1 MMKGDQNIM
10 VILSSP
16 SGVGKTTIGKKLAS
30 DLNLDFIS
38 SGMLYRAIASH
49 FDIKGVNSFN
59 EIQLTSKEPI
69 TFVIDGETYTEKLLY
84 SSKINEKS
92 SEIAQ
97 LLEIRNIVSNILRF
111 LFTSS
116 TNGLVVEGRDMGSVV
131 FQDAD
136 LKIYL
141 DASEATRSERR
152 LAQSGSK
159 ESIEDIRT
167 RDSRD
172 INRKISPLVVPD
184 NALVINNEDMT
195 IEEIINLIKEN
206 LKLQ

>member
-1 MMKGDQNIM
+1 MNSNLITIDG
-10 VILSSP
+10 P
-16 SGVGKTTIGKKLAS
+16 SGVGKTTIGKQLAS

-38 SGMLYRAIASH
+38 SGMLYRAIAAH
-49 FDIKGVNSFN
+49 FDTKGVNSFN
-59 EIQLTSKEPI
+59 EIQLISKDPI
-69 TFVIDGETYTEKLLY
+69 TFVIDSETYTEKSLY

-97 LLEIRNIVSNILRF
+97 QIEIRQIVSNVLRF
-111 LFTSS
+111 LFESS
-116 TNGLVVEGRDMGSVV
+116 SNGLVVEGRDMGSVV

-141 DASEATRSERR
+141 DASESTRSKRR

-159 ESIEDIRT
+159 ESIEDLRN
-167 RDSRD
+167 RDLRD
-172 INRKISPLVVPD
+172 INRKNSPLVVPED
-184 NALVINNEDMT
+184 ALVIDNENMT
-195 IEEIINLIKEN
+195 IEDVIKKIKEN

>member
-1 MMKGDQNIM
+1 
-10 VILSSP
+10 
-16 SGVGKTTIGKKLAS
+16 
-30 DLNLDFIS
+30 
-38 SGMLYRAIASH
+38 MLYRAIAAHFIKKGVSTINEINITSKNPVI
-49 FDIKGVNSFN
+49 FDIDS
-59 EIQLTSKEPI
+59 EIYQE
-69 TFVIDGETYTEKLLY
+69 DELY
-84 SSKINEKS
+84 SSEINKKS

-111 LFTSS
+111 LFTLS

-195 IEEIINLIKEN
+195 IEEIIKLIKEN
-206 LKLQ
+206 LKIQ

>member
-1 MMKGDQNIM
+1 MSTKIITLDG
-10 VILSSP
+10 P
-16 SGVGKTTIGKKLAS
+16 SGVGKTTIGKRLAS
-30 DLNLDFIS
+30 ELGLDFFS
-38 SGMLYRAIASH
+38 SGMLYRAIAAH
-49 FDIKGVNSFN
+49 FNSKGVTSIN
-59 EIQLTSKEPI
+59 EIQITSKDPVNC
-69 TFVIDGETYTEKLLY
+69 FIDGETYTEDQLY
-84 SSKINEKS
+84 SSEINDKS

-97 LLEIRNIVSNILRF
+97 LLEVRTIVSNVLKF

-141 DASEATRSERR
+141 DASEATRSKRR

-159 ESIEDIRT
+159 ESMEDIRN

-172 INRKISPLVVPD
+172 TNRKISPLVIP
-184 NALVINNEDMT
+184 NEALVINNENMSID
-195 IEEIINLIKEN
+195 EIISIIKEN

>member
-1 MMKGDQNIM
+1 MKSKLITLDG
-10 VILSSP
+10 P
-16 SGVGKTTIGKKLAS
+16 SGVGKTTIGKQLAL
-30 DLNLDFIS
+30 DLEFDFIS
-38 SGMLYRAIASH
+38 SGMLYRAIAAH
-49 FDIKGVNSFN
+49 FNAKGVSTIN
-59 EIQLTSKEPI
+59 EINIISKNPVVC
-69 TFVIDGETYTEKLLY
+69 VIDDETYKEDELY
-84 SSKINEKS
+84 SPEINEKS

-141 DASEATRSERR
+141 DASETTRSKRR

-159 ESIEDIRT
+159 ETIEDLRT

-172 INRKISPLVVPD
+172 LNRKISPLVIPD
-184 NALVINNEDMT
+184 EALLINNEDMT
-195 IEEIINLIKEN
+195 IEEIIILIKEN

>member
-1 MMKGDQNIM
+1 MKSKLITLDG
-10 VILSSP
+10 P
-16 SGVGKTTIGKKLAS
+16 SGVGKTTIGKQLAL
-30 DLNLDFIS
+30 DLKFDFIS
-38 SGMLYRAIASH
+38 SGMLYRAIAAH
-49 FDIKGVNSFN
+49 FNKKGVSTIN
-59 EIQLTSKEPI
+59 EINITSKNPVVC
-69 TFVIDGETYTEKLLY
+69 VIDDETYKENELY
-84 SSKINEKS
+84 SPEINEKS

-141 DASEATRSERR
+141 DASETTRSKRR

-159 ESIEDIRT
+159 ETIEDLRT

-172 INRKISPLVVPD
+172 LNRKISPLVVPD
-184 NALVINNEDMT
+184 EALLINNEDMT
-195 IEEIINLIKEN
+195 IEEIIILIKEN

>member
-1 MMKGDQNIM
+1 MKSKLITLDG
-10 VILSSP
+10 P
-16 SGVGKTTIGKKLAS
+16 SGVGKTTIGKQLAL
-30 DLNLDFIS
+30 DLKFDFIS
-38 SGMLYRAIASH
+38 SGMLYRAIAAH
-49 FDIKGVNSFN
+49 FNKKGVSTIN
-59 EIQLTSKEPI
+59 EINITSKNPVVC
-69 TFVIDGETYTEKLLY
+69 VIDDETYKENELY
-84 SSKINEKS
+84 SPEINEKS

-141 DASEATRSERR
+141 DASETTRSKRR

-159 ESIEDIRT
+159 ETIEDLRT

-172 INRKISPLVVPD
+172 LNRKISPLVIPD
-184 NALVINNEDMT
+184 EALLINNEDMT
-195 IEEIINLIKEN
+195 IEEIIILIKEN

>member
-1 MMKGDQNIM
+1 MSTKIITLDG
-10 VILSSP
+10 P
-16 SGVGKTTIGKKLAS
+16 SGVGKTTIGKRLAS
-30 DLNLDFIS
+30 ELGLDFFS
-38 SGMLYRAIASH
+38 SGMLYRAIAAH
-49 FDIKGVNSFN
+49 FNTKGVTSIN
-59 EIQLTSKEPI
+59 EIQITSKDPVNC
-69 TFVIDGETYTEKLLY
+69 FIDGETYTEDQLY
-84 SSKINEKS
+84 SSEINDKS

-97 LLEIRNIVSNILRF
+97 LLEVRNIVSNVLKF

-141 DASEATRSERR
+141 DASETTRSKRR

-159 ESIEDIRT
+159 ESMEDIRN

-172 INRKISPLVVPD
+172 TNRKISPLVIP
-184 NALVINNEDMT
+184 NEALVINNENMSID
-195 IEEIINLIKEN
+195 EIISIIKEN

>member
-1 MMKGDQNIM
+1 MRSKIITLDG
-10 VILSSP
+10 P

-38 SGMLYRAIASH
+38 SGMLYRAIAAH
-49 FDIKGVNSFN
+49 FNKKGVSTIN
-59 EIQLTSKEPI
+59 EINITSKNPVI
-69 TFVIDGETYTEKLLY
+69 CVIDGETYQEDELY
-84 SSKINEKS
+84 SSEINEKS

-131 FQDAD
+131 FKDAD

-141 DASEATRSERR
+141 DASETTRSERR

-195 IEEIINLIKEN
+195 IEEIIKLIKEN

>member
-1 MMKGDQNIM
+1 MNSKLITIDG
-10 VILSSP
+10 P
-16 SGVGKTTIGKKLAS
+16 SGVGKTTIGKQLAS

-38 SGMLYRAIASH
+38 SGMLYRAIAAH
-49 FDIKGVNSFN
+49 FDTKGVNSFN
-59 EIQLTSKEPI
+59 EIQLISKDPI
-69 TFVIDGETYTEKLLY
+69 TFVIDSETYSEKSLY

-97 LLEIRNIVSNILRF
+97 QIEIRQIISNVLRF
-111 LFTSS
+111 LFESS
-116 TNGLVVEGRDMGSVV
+116 SNGLVVEGRDMGSVV

-141 DASEATRSERR
+141 DASESIRSKRR

-159 ESIEDIRT
+159 ESMEDLRN
-167 RDSRD
+167 RDLRD
-172 INRKISPLVVPD
+172 INRKNSPLVVPED
-184 NALVINNEDMT
+184 ALVIDNENMT
-195 IEEIINLIKEN
+195 IEDVIKKIKEN

>member
-1 MMKGDQNIM
+1 M
-10 VILSSP
+10 SSKLITLDGP

-38 SGMLYRAIASH
+38 SGMLYRAIAAH
-49 FDIKGVNSFN
+49 FNRKGVNTIN
-59 EIQLTSKEPI
+59 EINITSKNPVI
-69 TFVIDGETYTEKLLY
+69 CVIDSETYQEDELY
-84 SSKINEKS
+84 SSEINEKS

-141 DASEATRSERR
+141 DASEATRSKRR

-159 ESIEDIRT
+159 ESIEDIRN

-184 NALVINNEDMT
+184 EAIVINNEDMA
-195 IEEIINLIKEN
+195 IEEIIILIKEN

>member
-1 MMKGDQNIM
+1 MKSKLITLDG
-10 VILSSP
+10 P
-16 SGVGKTTIGKKLAS
+16 SGVGKTTIGKQLAL
-30 DLNLDFIS
+30 DLEFDFIS
-38 SGMLYRAIASH
+38 SGMLYRAIAAH
-49 FDIKGVNSFN
+49 FNAKGVSTIN
-59 EIQLTSKEPI
+59 EINITSKNPVVC
-69 TFVIDGETYTEKLLY
+69 VIDDEKYLEDELY
-84 SSKINEKS
+84 SSEINEKS

-111 LFTSS
+111 LFNSS
-116 TNGLVVEGRDMGSVV
+116 ANGLVVEGRDMGSVV

-141 DASEATRSERR
+141 DASETTRSKRR

-159 ESIEDIRT
+159 ETIEDIRT

-172 INRKISPLVVPD
+172 LNRKISPLVIPD
-184 NALVINNEDMT
+184 EALVINNEDMT
-195 IEEIINLIKEN
+195 IEEIIILIKEN

>member
-1 MMKGDQNIM
+1 MRSKIITLDG
-10 VILSSP
+10 P

-38 SGMLYRAIASH
+38 SGMIYRAIAAH
-49 FDIKGVNSFN
+49 FNKKGVSTIN
-59 EIQLTSKEPI
+59 EINITSKNPI
-69 TFVIDGETYTEKLLY
+69 IYKIDGETYQEDELY
-84 SSKINEKS
+84 SPEINKKS

-111 LFTSS
+111 LYNSS
-116 TNGLVVEGRDMGSVV
+116 ANGLVVEGRDMGSVV

-141 DASEATRSERR
+141 DASEATRSKRR

-172 INRKISPLVVPD
+172 INRKISPLVVPI

-195 IEEIINLIKEN
+195 IEEIIKLIKEN

>member
-1 MMKGDQNIM
+1 MKSKLITLDG
-10 VILSSP
+10 P
-16 SGVGKTTIGKKLAS
+16 SGVGKTTIGKQLAL
-30 DLNLDFIS
+30 DLKFDFIS
-38 SGMLYRAIASH
+38 SGMLYRAIAAH
-49 FDIKGVNSFN
+49 FNAKGVSTIN
-59 EIQLTSKEPI
+59 EINITSKNPVVC
-69 TFVIDGETYTEKLLY
+69 VIDDETYKEDELY
-84 SSKINEKS
+84 SPEINQKS

-141 DASEATRSERR
+141 DASETTRSKRR

-159 ESIEDIRT
+159 ETIEDLRT

-172 INRKISPLVVPD
+172 LNRKISPLVIPD
-184 NALVINNEDMT
+184 EALLINNEDMT
-195 IEEIINLIKEN
+195 IEEIIILIKEN

>member
-1 MMKGDQNIM
+1 MNSKLITIDG
-10 VILSSP
+10 P
-16 SGVGKTTIGKKLAS
+16 SGVGKTTIGKQLAS

-38 SGMLYRAIASH
+38 SGMLYRAIAAH
-49 FDIKGVNSFN
+49 FDTKGVNSFN
-59 EIQLTSKEPI
+59 EIQLISKDPI
-69 TFVIDGETYTEKLLY
+69 TFVIDSETYSEKSLY

-97 LLEIRNIVSNILRF
+97 QIEIRQIVSNVLRF
-111 LFTSS
+111 LFESS
-116 TNGLVVEGRDMGSVV
+116 SNGLVVEGRDMGSVV

-141 DASEATRSERR
+141 DASESIRSKRR

-159 ESIEDIRT
+159 ESKEDLRN
-167 RDSRD
+167 RDLRD
-172 INRKISPLVVPD
+172 INRKNSPLVVPQD
-184 NALVINNEDMT
+184 ALVIDNENMT
-195 IEEIINLIKEN
+195 IEDVIKKIKEN

>member
-1 MMKGDQNIM
+1 MNSKLITIDG
-10 VILSSP
+10 P
-16 SGVGKTTIGKKLAS
+16 SGVGKTTIGKQLAS

-38 SGMLYRAIASH
+38 SGMLYRAIAAH
-49 FDIKGVNSFN
+49 FDTKGVNSFN
-59 EIQLTSKEPI
+59 EIQLISKDPI
-69 TFVIDGETYTEKLLY
+69 TFVIDSETYTEKSLY

-97 LLEIRNIVSNILRF
+97 QIEIRQIISNVLRF
-111 LFTSS
+111 LFESS
-116 TNGLVVEGRDMGSVV
+116 SNGLVVEGRDMGSVV

-141 DASEATRSERR
+141 DASESIRSKRR

-159 ESIEDIRT
+159 ESMEDLRN
-167 RDSRD
+167 RDLRD
-172 INRKISPLVVPD
+172 INRKNSPLVVPED
-184 NALVINNEDMT
+184 ALVIDNENMT
-195 IEEIINLIKEN
+195 IEDVIKKIKEN

>member
-1 MMKGDQNIM
+1 M
-10 VILSSP
+10 SSKLITLDGP

-38 SGMLYRAIASH
+38 SGMIYRAIAAH
-49 FDIKGVNSFN
+49 FNKKGVSTIN
-59 EIQLTSKEPI
+59 EINITSKNPI
-69 TFVIDGETYTEKLLY
+69 IYKIDGETYQEDNLY
-84 SSKINEKS
+84 SPEINKKS

-97 LLEIRNIVSNILRF
+97 ILEIRNIVSNILRF
-111 LFTSS
+111 LFNSS
-116 TNGLVVEGRDMGSVV
+116 ANGLVVEGRDMGSVV

-141 DASEATRSERR
+141 DASEATRSKRR

-172 INRKISPLVVPD
+172 INRKISPLVVPI

-195 IEEIINLIKEN
+195 IEEIIKLIKEN

>member
-1 MMKGDQNIM
+1 MRSKIITLDG
-10 VILSSP
+10 P

-38 SGMLYRAIASH
+38 SGMLYRAIAAH
-49 FDIKGVNSFN
+49 FNKKGVSTIN
-59 EIQLTSKEPI
+59 EINITSKNPVI
-69 TFVIDGETYTEKLLY
+69 CVIDGETYQEDELY
-84 SSKINEKS
+84 SSEINEKS

-195 IEEIINLIKEN
+195 IEEIIKLIKEN

>member
-1 MMKGDQNIM
+1 M
-10 VILSSP
+10 SSKLITLDGP

-38 SGMLYRAIASH
+38 SGMIYRAIAAH
-49 FDIKGVNSFN
+49 FNKKGVSTIN
-59 EIQLTSKEPI
+59 EINITSKNPI
-69 TFVIDGETYTEKLLY
+69 IYKIDGETYHEDNLY
-84 SSKINEKS
+84 SPEINKKS

-97 LLEIRNIVSNILRF
+97 ILEIRNIVSNILRF
-111 LFTSS
+111 LFNSS
-116 TNGLVVEGRDMGSVV
+116 ANGLVVEGRDMGSVV

-141 DASEATRSERR
+141 DASEATRSKRR

-172 INRKISPLVVPD
+172 INRKISPLVVPI

-195 IEEIINLIKEN
+195 IEEIIKLIKEN

>member
-1 MMKGDQNIM
+1 MNSKLITIDG
-10 VILSSP
+10 P
-16 SGVGKTTIGKKLAS
+16 SGVGKTTIGKQLAS

-38 SGMLYRAIASH
+38 SGMLYRAIAAH
-49 FDIKGVNSFN
+49 FDTKGVNSFN
-59 EIQLTSKEPI
+59 EIQLISKDPI
-69 TFVIDGETYTEKLLY
+69 TFVIDSETYTEKSLY

-97 LLEIRNIVSNILRF
+97 QIEIRQIVSNVLRF
-111 LFTSS
+111 LFESS
-116 TNGLVVEGRDMGSVV
+116 SNGLVVEGRDMGSVV

-141 DASEATRSERR
+141 DASESIRSKRR

-159 ESIEDIRT
+159 ESKEDLRN
-167 RDSRD
+167 RDLRD
-172 INRKISPLVVPD
+172 INRKNSPLVVPQD
-184 NALVINNEDMT
+184 ALVIDNENMT
-195 IEEIINLIKEN
+195 IEDVIKKIKEN

>member
-1 MMKGDQNIM
+1 MSIKIITLDG
-10 VILSSP
+10 P
-16 SGVGKTTIGKKLAS
+16 SGVGKTTIGKRLAS
-30 DLNLDFIS
+30 ELGLDFFS
-38 SGMLYRAIASH
+38 SGMLYRAIAAH
-49 FDIKGVNSFN
+49 FNTKGVTSIN
-59 EIQLTSKEPI
+59 EIQITSKDPVNC
-69 TFVIDGETYTEKLLY
+69 FIDGETYTEDQLY
-84 SSKINEKS
+84 SSEINDKS

-97 LLEIRNIVSNILRF
+97 LLEVRNIVSNVLKF

-141 DASEATRSERR
+141 DASETTRSKRR

-159 ESIEDIRT
+159 ESMEDIRN

-172 INRKISPLVVPD
+172 TNRKISPLVIP
-184 NALVINNEDMT
+184 NEALVINNENMSID
-195 IEEIINLIKEN
+195 EIISIIKEN

>member
-1 MMKGDQNIM
+1 MSTKIITLDG
-10 VILSSP
+10 P
-16 SGVGKTTIGKKLAS
+16 SGVGKTTIGKRLAS
-30 DLNLDFIS
+30 ELGLDFFS
-38 SGMLYRAIASH
+38 SGMLYRAIAAH
-49 FDIKGVNSFN
+49 FNTKGVTSIN
-59 EIQLTSKEPI
+59 EIQITSKDPVNC
-69 TFVIDGETYTEKLLY
+69 FIDGETYTEDQLY
-84 SSKINEKS
+84 SSEINDKS

-97 LLEIRNIVSNILRF
+97 LLEVRNIVSNVLKF

-141 DASEATRSERR
+141 DASETTRSKRR

-159 ESIEDIRT
+159 ESMEDIRN

-172 INRKISPLVVPD
+172 TNRKISPLVIPSE
-184 NALVINNEDMT
+184 ALVINNENMSID
-195 IEEIINLIKEN
+195 EIISIIKEN

>member
-1 MMKGDQNIM
+1 MRSKIITLDG
-10 VILSSP
+10 P

-38 SGMLYRAIASH
+38 SGMLYRAIAAH
-49 FDIKGVNSFN
+49 FNKKGVSTIN
-59 EIQLTSKEPI
+59 EINITSKNPVI
-69 TFVIDGETYTEKLLY
+69 CVIDGETYQEDELY
-84 SSKINEKS
+84 SSEINEKS

-152 LAQSGSK
+152 IAQSGNK
-159 ESIEDIRT
+159 ESVEDLRV
-167 RDSRD
+167 RD
-172 INRKISPLVVPD
+172 
-184 NALVINNEDMT
+184 T
-195 IEEIINLIKEN
+195 
-206 LKLQ
+206 

>member
-1 MMKGDQNIM
+1 MNSKLITIDG
-10 VILSSP
+10 P
-16 SGVGKTTIGKKLAS
+16 SGVGKTTIGKQLAS

-38 SGMLYRAIASH
+38 SGMLYRAIAAH
-49 FDIKGVNSFN
+49 FDTKGVNSFN
-59 EIQLTSKEPI
+59 EIQLISKDPI
-69 TFVIDGETYTEKLLY
+69 TFVIDSETYSEKSLY

-97 LLEIRNIVSNILRF
+97 QIEIRQIVSNVLRF
-111 LFTSS
+111 LFESS
-116 TNGLVVEGRDMGSVV
+116 SNGLVVEGRDMGSVV

-141 DASEATRSERR
+141 DASESIRSKRR

-159 ESIEDIRT
+159 ESIEDLRN
-167 RDSRD
+167 RDLRD
-172 INRKISPLVVPD
+172 INRKNSPLVIPED
-184 NALVINNEDMT
+184 ALVIDNENMT
-195 IEEIINLIKEN
+195 IEDVIKKIKEN

>member
-1 MMKGDQNIM
+1 MKSKLITLDG
-10 VILSSP
+10 P
-16 SGVGKTTIGKKLAS
+16 SGVGKTTIGKQLAL
-30 DLNLDFIS
+30 DLKFDFIS
-38 SGMLYRAIASH
+38 SGMLYRAIAAH
-49 FDIKGVNSFN
+49 FNKKGVSTIN
-59 EIQLTSKEPI
+59 EINITSKNPVVC
-69 TFVIDGETYTEKLLY
+69 VIDDETYKENELY
-84 SSKINEKS
+84 SPEINEKS

-116 TNGLVVEGRDMGSVV
+116 ANGLVVEGRDMGSVV

-141 DASEATRSERR
+141 DASETTRSKRR

-159 ESIEDIRT
+159 ETIEDIRT

-172 INRKISPLVVPD
+172 LNRKISPLVIPD
-184 NALVINNEDMT
+184 EALVINNEDMT
-195 IEEIINLIKEN
+195 IEEIIILIKEN

>member
-1 MMKGDQNIM
+1 MNSKLITLDG
-10 VILSSP
+10 P

-97 LLEIRNIVSNILRF
+97 QIEIRQIVSNVLRF
-111 LFTSS
+111 LFESS
-116 TNGLVVEGRDMGSVV
+116 SNGLVVEGRDMGSVV

-141 DASEATRSERR
+141 DASESTRSKRR

-159 ESIEDIRT
+159 ESIEDLRN
-167 RDSRD
+167 RDLRD
-172 INRKISPLVVPD
+172 INRKNSPLVVPD
-184 NALVINNEDMT
+184 DALVINNENMT
-195 IEEIINLIKEN
+195 IEDVINKIKEN

>member
-1 MMKGDQNIM
+1 MNSNLITIDG
-10 VILSSP
+10 P
-16 SGVGKTTIGKKLAS
+16 SGVGKTTIGKQLAS

-38 SGMLYRAIASH
+38 SGMLYRAIAAH
-49 FDIKGVNSFN
+49 FDTKGVNSFN
-59 EIQLTSKEPI
+59 EIQLISKDPI
-69 TFVIDGETYTEKLLY
+69 TFVIDSETYSEKSLY

-97 LLEIRNIVSNILRF
+97 QIEIRQIVSNVLRF
-111 LFTSS
+111 LFESS
-116 TNGLVVEGRDMGSVV
+116 SNGLVVEGRDMGSVV

-141 DASEATRSERR
+141 DASESIRSKRR

-159 ESIEDIRT
+159 ESIEDLRN
-167 RDSRD
+167 RDLRD
-172 INRKISPLVVPD
+172 INRKNSPLVVPED
-184 NALVINNEDMT
+184 ALVIDNENLT
-195 IEEIINLIKEN
+195 IEDVIKKIKEN

>member
-1 MMKGDQNIM
+1 MSTKIITLDG
-10 VILSSP
+10 P
-16 SGVGKTTIGKKLAS
+16 SGVGKTTIGKRLAS
-30 DLNLDFIS
+30 ELGLEFFS
-38 SGMLYRAIASH
+38 SGMLYRAIAAH
-49 FDIKGVNSFN
+49 FNTKGVTSIN
-59 EIQLTSKEPI
+59 EIQITSKDPVSC
-69 TFVIDGETYTEKLLY
+69 FIDGETYTEDQLY
-84 SSKINEKS
+84 SSEINDKS

-97 LLEIRNIVSNILRF
+97 LLEVRNIVSNVLKF

-141 DASEATRSERR
+141 DASEATRSKRR

-159 ESIEDIRT
+159 ESMEDIRN

-172 INRKISPLVVPD
+172 TNRKISPLVIP
-184 NALVINNEDMT
+184 NEALVINNENMSID
-195 IEEIINLIKEN
+195 EIISIIKEN

>member
-1 MMKGDQNIM
+1 MNSKLITLDG
-10 VILSSP
+10 P

-97 LLEIRNIVSNILRF
+97 QIEIRQIVSNVLRF
-111 LFTSS
+111 LF
-116 TNGLVVEGRDMGSVV
+116 E
-131 FQDAD
+131 
-136 LKIYL
+136 
-141 DASEATRSERR
+141 
-152 LAQSGSK
+152 SG
-159 ESIEDIRT
+159 
-167 RDSRD
+167 
-172 INRKISPLVVPD
+172 
-184 NALVINNEDMT
+184 
-195 IEEIINLIKEN
+195 
-206 LKLQ
+206 

>member
-1 MMKGDQNIM
+1 MNSKLITIDG
-10 VILSSP
+10 P
-16 SGVGKTTIGKKLAS
+16 SGVGKTTIGKQLAS

-38 SGMLYRAIASH
+38 SGMLYRAIAAH
-49 FDIKGVNSFN
+49 FDTKDVNSFN
-59 EIQLTSKEPI
+59 EIQLISKDPI
-69 TFVIDGETYTEKLLY
+69 TFVIDSETYSEKSLY

-97 LLEIRNIVSNILRF
+97 QIEIRQIVSNVLRF
-111 LFTSS
+111 LFESS
-116 TNGLVVEGRDMGSVV
+116 SNGLVVEGRDMGSVV

-141 DASEATRSERR
+141 DASESIRSKRR

-159 ESIEDIRT
+159 ESIEDLRN
-167 RDSRD
+167 RDLRD
-172 INRKISPLVVPD
+172 INRKNSPLVVPED
-184 NALVINNEDMT
+184 ALVIDNENMT
-195 IEEIINLIKEN
+195 IEDVIKKIKEN

>member
-1 MMKGDQNIM
+1 MRSKIITLDG
-10 VILSSP
+10 P

-30 DLNLDFIS
+30 DLDLDFIS
-38 SGMLYRAIASH
+38 SGMLYRAIAAH
-49 FDIKGVNSFN
+49 FNKKGVSTIN
-59 EIQLTSKEPI
+59 EINITSKNPVI
-69 TFVIDGETYTEKLLY
+69 CVIDGETYQEDELY
-84 SSKINEKS
+84 SSEINEKS

>member
-1 MMKGDQNIM
+1 MNSKLITIDG
-10 VILSSP
+10 P
-16 SGVGKTTIGKKLAS
+16 SGVGKTTIGKQLAS

-38 SGMLYRAIASH
+38 SGMLYRAIAAH
-49 FDIKGVNSFN
+49 FDTKGVNSFN
-59 EIQLTSKEPI
+59 EIQLISKDPI
-69 TFVIDGETYTEKLLY
+69 TFVIDSETYTEKSLY

-97 LLEIRNIVSNILRF
+97 QIEIRQIISNVLRF
-111 LFTSS
+111 LFESS
-116 TNGLVVEGRDMGSVV
+116 SNGLVVEGRDMGSVV

-141 DASEATRSERR
+141 DASESIRSKRR

-159 ESIEDIRT
+159 ESIEDLRN
-167 RDSRD
+167 RDLRD
-172 INRKISPLVVPD
+172 INRKNSPLVVPED
-184 NALVINNEDMT
+184 ALVIDNENMT
-195 IEEIINLIKEN
+195 IEDVIKKIKEN

>member
-1 MMKGDQNIM
+1 MSTKIITLDG
-10 VILSSP
+10 P
-16 SGVGKTTIGKKLAS
+16 SGVGKTTIGKRLAS
-30 DLNLDFIS
+30 ELGLDFFS
-38 SGMLYRAIASH
+38 SGMLYRAIAAH
-49 FDIKGVNSFN
+49 FNTKGVTSIN
-59 EIQLTSKEPI
+59 EIQITSKDPVNC
-69 TFVIDGETYTEKLLY
+69 FIDGETYTEDQLY
-84 SSKINEKS
+84 SSEINDKS

-97 LLEIRNIVSNILRF
+97 LLEVRNIVSNVLKF

-141 DASEATRSERR
+141 DASETTRSKRR

-159 ESIEDIRT
+159 ESMEDIRN

-172 INRKISPLVVPD
+172 TNRKISPLVIP
-184 NALVINNEDMT
+184 NEALVINNENMSID
-195 IEEIINLIKEN
+195 EIILIIKEN

>member
-1 MMKGDQNIM
+1 MKSKLITLDG
-10 VILSSP
+10 P
-16 SGVGKTTIGKKLAS
+16 SGVGKTTIGKQLAL
-30 DLNLDFIS
+30 DLKFDFIS
-38 SGMLYRAIASH
+38 SGMLYRAIAAH
-49 FDIKGVNSFN
+49 FNAKGVSTIN
-59 EIQLTSKEPI
+59 EINITSKNPVVC
-69 TFVIDGETYTEKLLY
+69 VIDDETYKEDELY
-84 SSKINEKS
+84 SPEINEKS

-141 DASEATRSERR
+141 DASETTRSKRR

-159 ESIEDIRT
+159 ETIEDLRT

-172 INRKISPLVVPD
+172 LNRKISPLVIPD
-184 NALVINNEDMT
+184 EALLINNEDMT
-195 IEEIINLIKEN
+195 IEEIIILIKEN